1 MKGSRQTVVI
11 VILQEDLRMS
21 GWKLWGILGRE
32 NWKFEQGWALWE
44 GDSSFALCL

>member
-21 GWKLWGILGRE
+21 GWKPWGILGSE
-32 NWKFEQGWALWE
+32 NWKLEQGWALWE